1 MQIGPLYFVLVHARS
16 PDSCYKNISCD
27 LQNSLHVLEKKKK
40 IINSI
45 CRFFPILSK
54 ESALNA
60 AVDAQRKWK

>member
-40 IINSI
+40 DNK
-45 CRFFPILSK
+45 FHLQILSDLK
-54 ESALNA
+54 
-60 AVDAQRKWK
+60 QRISS